1 MPYRGALQSD
11 EITVSHQNG
20 AEASR
25 VRLASSP
32 ADHRCARAARVAN
45 MHAFF
50 RMESTMPERPSDPL
64 ATITRSLS
72 DALAA
77 VLPAGADWQR
87 RVAPIIEATLE
98 RLELVPREDFE
109 RQRAQLERLAVEVTR
124 LEARIAALE
133 GAAPH

>member
-1 MPYRGALQSD
+1 MTD
-11 EITVSHQNG
+11 
-20 AEASR
+20 
-25 VRLASSP
+25 
-32 ADHRCARAARVAN
+32 
-45 MHAFF
+45 
-50 RMESTMPERPSDPL
+50 RPTDPL
-64 ATITRSLS
+64 ATITQRLS

-87 RVAPIIEATLE
+87 RVTPIIEATLE

-109 RQRAQLERLAVEVTR
+109 RQRAQLERLGTEVTR

>member
-1 MPYRGALQSD
+1 
-11 EITVSHQNG
+11 
-20 AEASR
+20 
-25 VRLASSP
+25 
-32 ADHRCARAARVAN
+32 
-45 MHAFF
+45 
-50 RMESTMPERPSDPL
+50 MPERPSDPL
-64 ATITRSLS
+64 ATITQRLS

-87 RVAPIIEATLE
+87 RVEPIIEATLE

-109 RQRAQLERLAVEVTR
+109 RQRAQLERLGAEVTR